1 VENDLTE
8 SQLSRGI
15 VELMAVEIALG
26 RALQMQTSYQDSM
39 NKMTLAQFR
48 TLLGERV
55 HTAKL
60 GYTKLSNNELPG
72 ITNKIFPFFNPKF
85 MITTITDLVLLNSGY
100 IKQIWSVPSCFLFPS
115 LTVPYLR
122 K

>member
-1 VENDLTE
+1 MRKHNRVENDLAE
-8 SQLSRGI
+8 SQLSRGV

-55 HTAKL
+55 
-60 GYTKLSNNELPG
+60 
-72 ITNKIFPFFNPKF
+72 I
-85 MITTITDLVLLNSGY
+85 DV
-100 IKQIWSVPSCFLFPS
+100 
-115 LTVPYLR
+115 
-122 K
+122 